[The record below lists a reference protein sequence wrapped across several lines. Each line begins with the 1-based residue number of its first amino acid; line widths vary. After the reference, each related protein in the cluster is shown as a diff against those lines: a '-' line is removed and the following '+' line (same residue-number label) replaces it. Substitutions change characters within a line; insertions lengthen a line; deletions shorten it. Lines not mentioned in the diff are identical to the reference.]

1 VALSAFVFRHNGEWL
16 YLRSHWRLYSGN
28 HQDGD
33 RHLVRQPFARAVNDV
48 VESLER
54 AILALFAVLN
64 LVTGGPGWHLFVG

>member
-1 VALSAFVFRHNGEWL
+1 VAQNAFVLRPDGEWL

-33 RHLVRQPFARAVNDV
+33 HDLVRQPFARAVNDV
-48 VESLER
+48 VEPLER

-64 LVTGGPGWHLFVG
+64 